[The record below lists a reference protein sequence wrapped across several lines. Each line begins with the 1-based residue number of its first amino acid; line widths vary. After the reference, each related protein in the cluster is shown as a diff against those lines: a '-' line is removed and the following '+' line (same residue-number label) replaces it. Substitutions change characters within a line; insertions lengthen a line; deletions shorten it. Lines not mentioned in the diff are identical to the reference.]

1 MVHYTDLNRS
11 TVYTSEGAKRMY
23 QITGDKL
30 RLIRALANVSQ
41 RELADLI
48 GVDKKSVSAWEV
60 NRSVCSAESVAKIVN
75 FVGEENFK
83 LIDARFYAIQT
94 QDIMKQLQRKA
105 HERL

>member
-1 MVHYTDLNRS
+1 
-11 TVYTSEGAKRMY
+11 MY

-60 NRSVCSAESVAKIVN
+60 NRSVCSTESVAKIVN